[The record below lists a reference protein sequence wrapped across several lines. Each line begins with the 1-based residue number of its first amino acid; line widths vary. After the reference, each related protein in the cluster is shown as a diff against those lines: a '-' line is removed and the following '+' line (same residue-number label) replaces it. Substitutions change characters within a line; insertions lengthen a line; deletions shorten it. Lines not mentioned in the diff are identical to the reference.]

1 MTIKVVRVRIDHE
14 FETDIP
20 EDLLVEGDYNNE
32 MALDEF
38 LYEKFI
44 DSDWYFND
52 LRIDDK

>member
-14 FETDIP
+14 FEVDIP
-20 EDLLVEGDYNNE
+20 DDLLVEGDYNTE
-32 MALDEF
+32 MALDEH
-38 LYEKFI
+38 LYEKFV